1 MDENLVRH
9 LKRDGGSI
17 VKKRRRKEAGLEDGL
32 GFHAFGCL
40 SRLLF
45 LLCWCTTA
53 KAPNIRISALDM
65 YYYMVMVVVD
75 IIVLSPARLLRL

>member
-1 MDENLVRH
+1 MNENPVRH

-17 VKKRRRKEAGLEDGL
+17 VKKKKR
-32 GFHAFGCL
+32 
-40 SRLLF
+40 SRIRGRTRFSCFWLPQQIIILALLVHHRQS
-45 LLCWCTTA
+45 TH
-53 KAPNIRISALDM
+53 IRISVLDM